1 MIFEGAIWRQVVS
14 AVLAVLLIGFF
25 VYYMIKEQWPW
36 ESFIKKV
43 EPEPVKKVKKAVKKK
58 E

>member
-14 AVLAVLLIGFF
+14 AVLAVLLIGSF

-43 EPEPVKKVKKAVKKK
+43 EPEPVKKAVKKVKKK